1 MATEHLSPLDL
12 AFWRIESAAH
22 PMHLG
27 ALAVFTASGPDAAA
41 RAAELLTA
49 RCAALPGLRRRIR
62 DVLFPVGAAAWSPDP
77 HFDPAHHVFLADA
90 AAVGSRASGRD
101 ASAPD
106 ASEQDASAPGAVDAD
121 ASEPDVADGYAAGA
135 EALDPRAADP
145 QVAAGPLMA
154 RPLDRSRPPWEAHVL
169 AGPGRD
175 SFAVLFKFHHAL
187 ADGLGALALAAGL
200 FDEALFA
207 APPAV
212 RGPARPAPD
221 PRDPGPLRRL
231 PGILASRLQD
241 VGQALEIGAAVA
253 RAGLPLGVP
262 HALTADGTGVGVGTR
277 TVAGLALDLDE
288 VNLIRKAA
296 GGTVNDVL
304 IALVAGALRRWLAD
318 RGDPVPRG
326 PGPRALI
333 PVSRRRPGAAP
344 GAGNRLSG
352 YLLRL
357 PLAEGDPLRRLDA
370 VRSGMDRNKEAGPAR
385 GAGAVAL
392 LADHVHPLGH
402 RLGGPLVAQA
412 ARLLYDILVTSVPLP
427 GLTFTLGGSPVR
439 EVYPLAPLARGQS
452 LAVAVST
459 YKGTV
464 HYGLV
469 ADAAAVPDLAA
480 LAGALRAELDAFVRE
495 IS

>member
-1 MATEHLSPLDL
+1 MSPEHLSPLDL

-27 ALAVFTASGPDAAA
+27 ALAVLSADGPDAAA
-41 RAAELLTA
+41 RAAALLA
-49 RCAALPGLRRRIR
+49 ERCAGLPGLRRRIH
-62 DVLFPVGAAAWSPDP
+62 DVLLPVGAAAWSPDP
-77 HFDPAHHVFLADA
+77 DFDPARHVFLTDA
-90 AAVGSRASGRD
+90 AAAGAHTGGG
-101 ASAPD
+101 AAGTG
-106 ASEQDASAPGAVDAD
+106 AGAAGAGAVD
-121 ASEPDVADGYAAGA
+121 
-135 EALDPRAADP
+135 PRA
-145 QVAAGPLMA
+145 AAGPLMA
-154 RPLDRSRPPWEAHVL
+154 RPLDRTRPPWEAHVL
-169 AGPGRD
+169 AGPGPD

-200 FDEALFA
+200 FDRQPPFA
-207 APPAV
+207 PGPAV
-212 RGPARPAPD
+212 RGPARPVPAP
-221 PRDPGPLRRL
+221 RGPGAALRRL
-231 PGILASRLQD
+231 PGVFASRVHDL
-241 VGQALEIGAAVA
+241 GQALEIGAAVA

-262 HALTADGTGVGVGTR
+262 DALVAAEPGPGAGAGSR
-277 TVAGLALDLDE
+277 SVAGLALDLDE

-304 IALVAGALRRWLAD
+304 IALVAGALRRWLAE
-318 RGDPVPRG
+318 RGDPLPRG
-326 PGPRALI
+326 AGPRALI

-357 PLAEGDPLRRLDA
+357 PLAEGDPLRRLYA
-370 VRSGMDRNKEAGPAR
+370 VRAGMDRNKEAGPAR

-427 GLTFTLGGSPVR
+427 GLTFTLGGSTVR

-452 LAVAVST
+452 LAIAVST

-495 IS
+495 VS

>member
-27 ALAVFTASGPDAAA
+27 ALAVFTAAGACAGTAAA
-41 RAAELLTA
+41 EHAADLLTA
-49 RCAALPGLRRRIR
+49 RCAAVPGLRRRIR
-62 DVLFPVGAAAWSPDP
+62 DVLLPVGAAAWSPDP
-77 HFDPAHHVFLADA
+77 HFDPARHVFLVRTD
-90 AAVGSRASGRD
+90 S
-101 ASAPD
+101 
-106 ASEQDASAPGAVDAD
+106 
-121 ASEPDVADGYAAGA
+121 
-135 EALDPRAADP
+135 ADP
-145 QVAAGPLMA
+145 HTAAGPLMA
-154 RPLDRSRPPWEAHVL
+154 RPLDRELPPWEAHVL
-169 AGPGRD
+169 AGPDPD

-187 ADGLGALALAAGL
+187 ADGLGALALAAAL
-200 FDEALFA
+200 FDE
-207 APPAV
+207 
-212 RGPARPAPD
+212 GPALRTAPERPAPE
-221 PRDPGPLRRL
+221 PRPAAEQRAGSALRRL
-231 PGILASRLQD
+231 PGALAARVQD

-262 HALTADGTGVGVGTR
+262 AALTGHPDRPGTR
-277 TVAGLALDLDE
+277 TVAGLTLDLDE
-288 VNLIRKAA
+288 VNLVRKGA

-304 IALVAGALRRWLAD
+304 IALVAGALRRWLAG
-318 RGDPVPRG
+318 RGDPEPRG
-326 PGPRALI
+326 AGPRALI
-333 PVSRRRPGAAP
+333 PVSRRRGPGGAA

-357 PLAEGDPLRRLDA
+357 PLAEPDPLRRLDR
-370 VRSGMDRNKEAGPAR
+370 VRVAMDRNKDAGPAR

-412 ARLLYDILVTSVPLP
+412 ARLLFDILVTSVPLP
-427 GLTFTLGGSPVR
+427 GLTFSLGGSRVR
-439 EVYPLAPLARGQS
+439 EVYPLAPLAAGQS

-469 ADAAAVPDLAA
+469 ADAAAVPDLPA
-480 LAGALRAELDAFVRE
+480 LAGALRAELDALVRE
-495 IS
+495 VS

>member
-1 MATEHLSPLDL
+1 MAPEHLSPLDL

-27 ALAVFTASGPDAAA
+27 ALAVLSADGPDAAA
-41 RAAELLTA
+41 RAAALLA
-49 RCAALPGLRRRIR
+49 ERCAGLPGLRRRIH
-62 DVLFPVGAAAWSPDP
+62 DVLLPVGGAAWSPDP
-77 HFDPAHHVFLADA
+77 DFDPARHVFLVDTA
-90 AAVGSRASGRD
+90 AWAGAGAGVGV
-101 ASAPD
+101 
-106 ASEQDASAPGAVDAD
+106 GAGAGTGVG
-121 ASEPDVADGYAAGA
+121 ADGRAGA
-135 EALDPRAADP
+135 TGAADPRAVDP
-145 QVAAGPLMA
+145 RAAAGPLMA
-154 RPLDRSRPPWEAHVL
+154 RPLDRTRPPWEAHVL
-169 AGPGRD
+169 TGAGPD

-200 FDEALFA
+200 FDREPAA
-207 APPAV
+207 APRPAV
-212 RGPARPAPD
+212 RGPARPVPAP
-221 PRDPGPLRRL
+221 RGPGAALRRL
-231 PGILASRLQD
+231 PGVLASRVQD
-241 VGQALEIGAAVA
+241 LGQALEIGAAVA

-262 HALTADGTGVGVGTR
+262 DALVAAEPGPGAGAGTR

-304 IALVAGALRRWLAD
+304 IALVAGALRRWLAE
-318 RGDPVPRG
+318 RGDPLPRG
-326 PGPRALI
+326 AGPRALI
-333 PVSRRRPGAAP
+333 PVSRRRPGSAP

-357 PLAEGDPLRRLDA
+357 PLAEGDPLRRLYA
-370 VRSGMDRNKEAGPAR
+370 VRTGMDRNKEAGPAR

-412 ARLLYDILVTSVPLP
+412 ARLLFDILVTSVPLP
-427 GLTFTLGGSPVR
+427 GLTFTLGGSTVR

-452 LAVAVST
+452 LAIAVST

>member
-1 MATEHLSPLDL
+1 MVTEHLSPLDL

-27 ALAVFTASGPDAAA
+27 ALAVFEAAPQDPGPGSGPGPGPGHAGPDAAV
-41 RAAELLTA
+41 RAAALLTD
-49 RCAALPGLRRRIR
+49 RCAAVPGLRRRIH
-62 DVLFPVGAAAWSPDP
+62 DVLLPIGAAAWSPDAD
-77 HFDPAHHVFLADA
+77 FDPARHVFL
-90 AAVGSRASGRD
+90 VRTG
-101 ASAPD
+101 
-106 ASEQDASAPGAVDAD
+106 
-121 ASEPDVADGYAAGA
+121 
-135 EALDPRAADP
+135 DP
-145 QVAAGPLMA
+145 QAAAGPLMA

-169 AGPGRD
+169 AGPDPG

-187 ADGLGALALAAGL
+187 ADGLGALALAAML
-200 FDEALFA
+200 FDEG
-207 APPAV
+207 PPV
-212 RGPARPAPD
+212 RGPARPAPV
-221 PRDPGPLRRL
+221 PQPGGSALRSL
-231 PGILASRLQD
+231 PGVLAARVQD
-241 VGQALEIGAAVA
+241 VGQALEIGASVA

-262 HALTADGTGVGVGTR
+262 AALTAVPAQTGTR
-277 TVAGLALDLDE
+277 AVAGLALDLDD
-288 VNLIRKAA
+288 VNRIRKVA

-304 IALVAGALRRWLAD
+304 IAMVAGALRRWLVG
-318 RGDPVPRG
+318 RGDPEPEG

-333 PVSRRRPGAAP
+333 PVSRRRPG
-344 GAGNRLSG
+344 GAQYGNRLSG

-357 PLAEGDPLRRLDA
+357 PLAEPDPLLRLHR
-370 VRSGMDRNKEAGPAR
+370 VRIGMDRNKEAGPAR

-412 ARLLYDILVTSVPLP
+412 ARLLFDILVTSVPLP
-427 GLTFTLGGSPVR
+427 SFTFSLGGNRVR
-439 EVYPLAPLARGQS
+439 EVYPLAPLARGHS

-480 LAGALRAELDAFVRE
+480 LAEALHAELDELVRE

>member
-1 MATEHLSPLDL
+1 MSPEHLSPLDL

-27 ALAVFTASGPDAAA
+27 ALAVLSADGPDAAA
-41 RAAELLTA
+41 RAAALLA
-49 RCAALPGLRRRIR
+49 ERCAALPGLRRRIH
-62 DVLFPVGAAAWSPDP
+62 DVLLPFGAAAWSPDP
-77 HFDPAHHVFLADA
+77 DFDPARHVFLADTA
-90 AAVGSRASGRD
+90 AAAARTGGSAGAGADAAARPGAGADARAGAGVGGRAG
-101 ASAPD
+101 AAG
-106 ASEQDASAPGAVDAD
+106 AGAVD
-121 ASEPDVADGYAAGA
+121 
-135 EALDPRAADP
+135 PRA
-145 QVAAGPLMA
+145 AAGPLMA
-154 RPLDRSRPPWEAHVL
+154 RPLDRTRPPWEAHVL
-169 AGPGRD
+169 AGPGPD

-200 FDEALFA
+200 FDREPPFA
-207 APPAV
+207 PGPAV
-212 RGPARPAPD
+212 RGPARPVPAP
-221 PRDPGPLRRL
+221 RGPGAALRRL
-231 PGILASRLQD
+231 PGVFASRVHDL
-241 VGQALEIGAAVA
+241 GQALEIGAAVA

-262 HALTADGTGVGVGTR
+262 DALVAAEPGPGAGAGSR
-277 TVAGLALDLDE
+277 SVAGLALDLDE

-304 IALVAGALRRWLAD
+304 IALVAGALRRWLAE
-318 RGDPVPRG
+318 RGDPLPRG
-326 PGPRALI
+326 AGPRALI

-344 GAGNRLSG
+344 GGGNRLSG

-357 PLAEGDPLRRLDA
+357 PLAEDDPLRRLYA
-370 VRSGMDRNKEAGPAR
+370 VRAGMDRNKEAGPAR

-427 GLTFTLGGSPVR
+427 GLTFTLGGSTVR

-452 LAVAVST
+452 LAIAVST

-495 IS
+495 VS

>member
-27 ALAVFTASGPDAAA
+27 ALAVFTAAGPGAAEH
-41 RAAELLTA
+41 AAELLTA
-49 RCAALPGLRRRIR
+49 RCAAVPGLRRRIH
-62 DVLFPVGAAAWSPDP
+62 DVLLPFGAAAWSPDP
-77 HFDPAHHVFLADA
+77 DFDPARHVFLVRTTTATATGAPGREGPQPA
-90 AAVGSRASGRD
+90 AADLPA
-101 ASAPD
+101 
-106 ASEQDASAPGAVDAD
+106 
-121 ASEPDVADGYAAGA
+121 
-135 EALDPRAADP
+135 
-145 QVAAGPLMA
+145 AAGPLMA
-154 RPLDRSRPPWEAHVL
+154 RPLDRRLPPWEAHVL
-169 AGPGRD
+169 AGPDPD

-187 ADGLGALALAAGL
+187 ADGLGALALAASL
-200 FDEALFA
+200 FDEG
-207 APPAV
+207 PPLRA
-212 RGPARPAPD
+212 PARPLPEQRA
-221 PRDPGPLRRL
+221 GSALSRL
-231 PGILASRLQD
+231 PGALASRVQD

-262 HALTADGTGVGVGTR
+262 EALTADPAGVAGTR

-288 VNLIRKAA
+288 VNLIRKTT

-304 IALVAGALRRWLAD
+304 ITLVAGALRRWLAG
-318 RGDPVPRG
+318 RGAPAPRE

-333 PVSRRRPGAAP
+333 PVSRRRGPGGG

-357 PLAEGDPLRRLDA
+357 PLCEPDALRRLYR
-370 VRSGMDRNKEAGPAR
+370 VRIAMDRNKDAGPAR

-412 ARLLYDILVTSVPLP
+412 ARLLYDILITSVPLP
-427 GLTFTLGGSPVR
+427 GLTFSLGGSRVR

-469 ADAAAVPDLAA
+469 ADAAAVPDVDA
-480 LAGALRAELDAFVRE
+480 LAGALRAELDMLVRE
-495 IS
+495 VS

>member
-27 ALAVFTASGPDAAA
+27 ALAVFTSGGPGAAEH
-41 RAAELLTA
+41 AAELLAA
-49 RCAALPGLRRRIR
+49 RCAAVPGLRRRIH
-62 DVLFPVGAAAWSPDP
+62 DVLLPFGAAAWSSDP
-77 HFDPAHHVFLADA
+77 GFDPARHVFL
-90 AAVGSRASGRD
+90 VRTG
-101 ASAPD
+101 
-106 ASEQDASAPGAVDAD
+106 V
-121 ASEPDVADGYAAGA
+121 
-135 EALDPRAADP
+135 LDPHA
-145 QVAAGPLMA
+145 AAGPLMA
-154 RPLDRSRPPWEAHVL
+154 RPLDRGLPPWEAHVL
-169 AGPGRD
+169 AGPDPD

-187 ADGLGALALAAGL
+187 ADGLGALALAATL
-200 FDEALFA
+200 FDEGPTLR
-207 APPAV
+207 PPV
-212 RGPARPAPD
+212 PPVPGRP
-221 PRDPGPLRRL
+221 PRSTLRRL
-231 PGILASRLQD
+231 PEVLAARVQD

-253 RAGLPLGVP
+253 RAGLPVGVP
-262 HALTADGTGVGVGTR
+262 AALTTDLTTGPAVPGTR
-277 TVAGLALDLDE
+277 AVAGLALDLDE
-288 VNLIRKAA
+288 VNLIRKSV

-304 IALVAGALRRWLAD
+304 IALVAGGLRRWLAG
-318 RGDPVPRG
+318 RGDPEPRG
-326 PGPRALI
+326 AGPRALI
-333 PVSRRRPGAAP
+333 PVSRRRGPGTSG

-357 PLAEGDPLRRLDA
+357 PLAEPDPLRRLSS
-370 VRSGMDRNKEAGPAR
+370 VRSGMDRNKDAGPAR

-412 ARLLYDILVTSVPLP
+412 ARLLFDILVTSVPLP
-427 GLTFTLGGSPVR
+427 GFTFTLGGSRVR

-469 ADAAAVPDLAA
+469 ADARAVPDLGA
-480 LAGALRAELDAFVRE
+480 LAGALRAELNALVRE
-495 IS
+495 VS

>member
-27 ALAVFTASGPDAAA
+27 ALAVFRAAGPGAAGH
-41 RAAELLTA
+41 AAELLTA
-49 RCAALPGLRRRIR
+49 RCAGVPGLRRRIR
-62 DVLFPVGAAAWSPDP
+62 DVLLPVGAAAWSPDP
-77 HFDPAHHVFLADA
+77 GFDPARHVFL
-90 AAVGSRASGRD
+90 VSTRV
-101 ASAPD
+101 PPH
-106 ASEQDASAPGAVDAD
+106 E
-121 ASEPDVADGYAAGA
+121 
-135 EALDPRAADP
+135 
-145 QVAAGPLMA
+145 AAGPLMA
-154 RPLDRSRPPWEAHVL
+154 RPLDRSLPPWEAHVL
-169 AGPGRD
+169 AGSDPD

-187 ADGLGALALAAGL
+187 ADGLGALALAAAL
-200 FDEALFA
+200 FDEGASLRPPPGP
-207 APPAV
+207 APRPAP
-212 RGPARPAPD
+212 RPSARPAPGRRAA
-221 PRDPGPLRRL
+221 PALRRL
-231 PGILASRLQD
+231 SGILAARAQD

-253 RAGLPLGVP
+253 RAGLPVGVP
-262 HALTADGTGVGVGTR
+262 AVLTAGAAGAGSR

-304 IALVAGALRRWLAD
+304 ISMVAGALRRWMEG
-318 RGDPVPRG
+318 RGDPAPIG

-333 PVSRRRPGAAP
+333 PVSRRGRPGT
-344 GAGNRLSG
+344 GGGNRLSG

-357 PLAEGDPLRRLDA
+357 PLAERDPLLRLDR
-370 VRSGMDRNKEAGPAR
+370 VRAAMDRNKDAGPAR

-412 ARLLYDILVTSVPLP
+412 ARLLFDILVTSVPLP
-427 GLTFTLGGSPVR
+427 GLNFSLGGSRVA

-469 ADAAAVPDLAA
+469 ADAAAVPDLPA
-480 LAGALRAELDAFVRE
+480 LAEALRAELDALVRE
-495 IS
+495 VS

>member
-1 MATEHLSPLDL
+1 MVTEHLSPLDL
-12 AFWRIESAAH
+12 AFWRIESADH

-27 ALAVFTASGPDAAA
+27 ALAVFRATGPG
-41 RAAELLTA
+41 AAERAVRLLTA
-49 RCAALPGLRRRIR
+49 RCVAVPRLRRRIR
-62 DVLFPVGAAAWSPDP
+62 DVLLPVGAAAWSPDP
-77 HFDPAHHVFLADA
+77 GFDPARHVFLVRTDE
-90 AAVGSRASGRD
+90 AVPHA
-101 ASAPD
+101 
-106 ASEQDASAPGAVDAD
+106 
-121 ASEPDVADGYAAGA
+121 
-135 EALDPRAADP
+135 
-145 QVAAGPLMA
+145 AAGPLMA
-154 RPLDRSRPPWEAHVL
+154 RPLDRTLPPWEAHVL
-169 AGPGRD
+169 AGPDPD

-187 ADGLGALALAAGL
+187 ADGLGALALAATL
-200 FDEALFA
+200 FDEATVPR
-207 APPAV
+207 PPV
-212 RGPARPAPD
+212 RPVPEQRG
-221 PRDPGPLRRL
+221 GSVLRRL
-231 PGILASRLQD
+231 PGVLAARVQD

-262 HALTADGTGVGVGTR
+262 AALTADSTGSGAR
-277 TVAGLALDLDE
+277 AVAGLALDLDE
-288 VNLIRKAA
+288 VNLVRKGA

-304 IALVAGALRRWLAD
+304 IALVAGALRRWLAG
-318 RGDPVPRG
+318 RGDPEPWG
-326 PGPRALI
+326 AGPRALI
-333 PVSRRRPGAAP
+333 PVSRRRGPAGSR

-357 PLAEGDPLRRLDA
+357 PLAEADPLRRLNS
-370 VRSGMDRNKEAGPAR
+370 VRVAMDRNKDAGPAR

-412 ARLLYDILVTSVPLP
+412 ARLLFDILVTSVPLP
-427 GLTFTLGGSPVR
+427 SFTFTLGGSPVR

-480 LAGALRAELDAFVRE
+480 LAGALRAELDELVRE
-495 IS
+495 VS

>member
-27 ALAVFTASGPDAAA
+27 ALAVFEAAGPGAAEH
-41 RAAELLTA
+41 AAELLAA
-49 RCAALPGLRRRIR
+49 RCAAVPGLRRRIH
-62 DVLFPVGAAAWSPDP
+62 DVLLPVGAAAWSPDAG
-77 HFDPAHHVFLADA
+77 FDAARHVFL
-90 AAVGSRASGRD
+90 VRTGD
-101 ASAPD
+101 AS
-106 ASEQDASAPGAVDAD
+106 
-121 ASEPDVADGYAAGA
+121 
-135 EALDPRAADP
+135 P
-145 QVAAGPLMA
+145 QEAAGPLMA
-154 RPLDRSRPPWEAHVL
+154 RPLDRDLPPWEAHVL
-169 AGPGRD
+169 AGPGPD
-175 SFAVLFKFHHAL
+175 AFAVLFKFHHAL
-187 ADGLGALALAAGL
+187 ADGLGALALAASL
-200 FDEALFA
+200 FDEGPALRA
-207 APPAV
+207 
-212 RGPARPAPD
+212 PARPVPAQPV
-221 PRDPGPLRRL
+221 PAQRDPGSALRRL
-231 PGILASRLQD
+231 PGVLAARVQD

-262 HALTADGTGVGVGTR
+262 AALVADPDGSGAR
-277 TVAGLALDLDE
+277 AVAGLALDLDE
-288 VNLIRKAA
+288 VNLVRKAA

-304 IALVAGALRRWLAD
+304 IAMVAGALRRWLEE
-318 RGDPVPRG
+318 RGDPAPRG

-333 PVSRRRPGAAP
+333 PVSRRGRAGA
-344 GAGNRLSG
+344 GGNRLSG

-357 PLAEGDPLRRLDA
+357 PLAERDPLLRLDR
-370 VRSGMDRNKEAGPAR
+370 VRAAMDRNKDAGPAR

-412 ARLLYDILVTSVPLP
+412 ARLLFDILVTSVPLP
-427 GLTFTLGGSPVR
+427 GLTFSLGGSRVR

-480 LAGALRAELDAFVRE
+480 LAGALRAELDALVRE
-495 IS
+495 VS

>member
-12 AFWRIESAAH
+12 AFWRIESADH

-27 ALAVFTASGPDAAA
+27 ALAVF
-41 RAAELLTA
+41 RAAGPGAAERAAGLLAA
-49 RCAALPGLRRRIR
+49 RCAAVPRLRRRIR
-62 DVLFPVGAAAWSPDP
+62 DVLLPVGAAAWSPDP
-77 HFDPAHHVFLADA
+77 GFDPARHVFLVRTDESVPHA
-90 AAVGSRASGRD
+90 
-101 ASAPD
+101 
-106 ASEQDASAPGAVDAD
+106 
-121 ASEPDVADGYAAGA
+121 
-135 EALDPRAADP
+135 
-145 QVAAGPLMA
+145 AAGPLMA
-154 RPLDRSRPPWEAHVL
+154 RPLERALPPWEAHVL
-169 AGPGRD
+169 AGPDPD

-187 ADGLGALALAAGL
+187 ADGMGALALAATL
-200 FDEALFA
+200 FDEAT
-207 APPAV
+207 APRP
-212 RGPARPAPD
+212 PARPVPEQ
-221 PRDPGPLRRL
+221 RGGSVLRRL
-231 PGILASRLQD
+231 PGVLAARVQD

-262 HALTADGTGVGVGTR
+262 AALTADSTGSGAR
-277 TVAGLALDLDE
+277 AVAGLALDLDE
-288 VNLIRKAA
+288 VNLVRKGA

-304 IALVAGALRRWLAD
+304 IALVAGALRRWLAQ
-318 RGDPVPRG
+318 RGDPEPWG
-326 PGPRALI
+326 AGPRALI
-333 PVSRRRPGAAP
+333 PVSRRRGPGGSG

-357 PLAEGDPLRRLDA
+357 PLAESDPLRRLDS
-370 VRSGMDRNKEAGPAR
+370 VRAAMDRNKDAGPAR

-412 ARLLYDILVTSVPLP
+412 ARLLFDILVTSVPLP
-427 GLTFTLGGSPVR
+427 SFTFTLGGSPVR

-480 LAGALRAELDAFVRE
+480 LAGALRAELDELVRE
-495 IS
+495 VS

>member
-12 AFWRIESAAH
+12 AFWRMETADH

-27 ALAVFTASGPDAAA
+27 ALAVFRAAA
-41 RAAELLTA
+41 APPGSGDGRAAERAAALLTA
-49 RCAALPGLRRRIR
+49 RCAAVPGLRRRIR
-62 DVLFPVGAAAWSPDP
+62 DVLLPLGAAAWSPDP
-77 HFDPAHHVFLADA
+77 GFDPARHVFLVRTDRTC
-90 AAVGSRASGRD
+90 VH
-101 ASAPD
+101 
-106 ASEQDASAPGAVDAD
+106 E
-121 ASEPDVADGYAAGA
+121 
-135 EALDPRAADP
+135 
-145 QVAAGPLMA
+145 AAGPLMA
-154 RPLDRSRPPWEAHVL
+154 RPLDRELPPWEAHVL
-169 AGPGRD
+169 AGPDPD

-187 ADGLGALALAAGL
+187 ADGLGALALAAAL
-200 FDEALFA
+200 FDE
-207 APPAV
+207 V
-212 RGPARPAPD
+212 
-221 PRDPGPLRRL
+221 PGPRTPVRPVPGQRAGTVLSRL
-231 PGILASRLQD
+231 PGVLAARVQG
-241 VGQALEIGAAVA
+241 VGQALEIGAAMA
-253 RAGLPLGVP
+253 RGGLPLGVP
-262 HALTADGTGVGVGTR
+262 AALTAGPAGTGGR

-288 VNLIRKAA
+288 VNLIRKGA

-304 IALVAGALRRWLAD
+304 ITLVAGALRRWLAE
-318 RGDPVPRG
+318 RGDPEPLG
-326 PGPRALI
+326 AGPRALI
-333 PVSRRRPGAAP
+333 PVSRRRGPRGGD

-357 PLAEGDPLRRLDA
+357 PLAEPDPLRRLDH
-370 VRSGMDRNKEAGPAR
+370 VRAGMDRNKDAGPAR

-427 GLTFTLGGSPVR
+427 GFTFSLGGSRVH

-469 ADAAAVPDLAA
+469 ADGAAVPDLAA
-480 LAGALRAELDAFVRE
+480 LAAALRAELDALVRE
-495 IS
+495 VS

>member
-12 AFWRIESAAH
+12 AFWRIESADH

-27 ALAVFTASGPDAAA
+27 ALAVFRATAPGAAE
-41 RAAELLTA
+41 RAAGLLTA
-49 RCAALPGLRRRIR
+49 RCADVPRLRRRIH
-62 DVLFPVGAAAWSPDP
+62 DVLLPVGAAAWSPDP
-77 HFDPAHHVFLADA
+77 GFDPARHVFLVRTDE
-90 AAVGSRASGRD
+90 AVPHA
-101 ASAPD
+101 
-106 ASEQDASAPGAVDAD
+106 
-121 ASEPDVADGYAAGA
+121 
-135 EALDPRAADP
+135 
-145 QVAAGPLMA
+145 AAGPLMA
-154 RPLDRSRPPWEAHVL
+154 RPLDRALPPWEAHVL
-169 AGPGRD
+169 AGPD
-175 SFAVLFKFHHAL
+175 PESFAVLFKFHHAL
-187 ADGLGALALAAGL
+187 ADGLGALALAATL
-200 FDEALFA
+200 FDEGT
-207 APPAV
+207 APRPPGRPV
-212 RGPARPAPD
+212 PEQRG
-221 PRDPGPLRRL
+221 GSVLRRL
-231 PGILASRLQD
+231 PGALAARVQD

-262 HALTADGTGVGVGTR
+262 AALTADSARPGTR
-277 TVAGLALDLDE
+277 EVAGLALDLDE
-288 VNLIRKAA
+288 VNLVRKGA

-304 IALVAGALRRWLAD
+304 IALVAGGLRRWLAE
-318 RGDPVPRG
+318 RGDPEPWG
-326 PGPRALI
+326 AGPRALI
-333 PVSRRRPGAAP
+333 PVSRRRGPGGSG

-357 PLAEGDPLRRLDA
+357 PLAESDPLRRLDH
-370 VRSGMDRNKEAGPAR
+370 VRAAMDRNKDAGPAR

-412 ARLLYDILVTSVPLP
+412 ARLLFDILITSVPLP
-427 GLTFTLGGSPVR
+427 SFTFTLGGSPVS

-480 LAGALRAELDAFVRE
+480 LAGALRAELDKLVRE
-495 IS
+495 VS